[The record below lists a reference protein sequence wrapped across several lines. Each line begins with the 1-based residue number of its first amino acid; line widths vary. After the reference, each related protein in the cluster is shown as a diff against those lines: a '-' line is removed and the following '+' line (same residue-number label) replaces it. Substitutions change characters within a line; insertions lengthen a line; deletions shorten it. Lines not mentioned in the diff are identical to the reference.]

1 MSVSLKSAW
10 TQSDR
15 SEQRGQ
21 LRRMRWVSLLEGTTL
36 IVLVFV
42 AVPLKHMFGY
52 PAATAIVGPIHG
64 AAFLLYVWMLS
75 QTISAGDWAKREI
88 VRMIAAAFIPFGAF
102 VNERALKRKEDAMAV
117 TV

>member
-1 MSVSLKSAW
+1 MSVSLKSPT
-10 TQSDR
+10 TQAGR
-15 SEQRGQ
+15 CEEQVQ
-21 LRRMRWVSLLEGTTL
+21 LRRMRWVSLLEGSTL
-36 IVLVFV
+36 IALVFV
-42 AVPLKHMFGY
+42 AVPLKHIFGY
-52 PAATAIVGPIHG
+52 PAATAILGPIHG

-117 TV
+117 TA